1 MARSPGSMTRTS
13 SQIDPF
19 GASYSIPVAGG
30 RLHVA
35 RAGPEPGD
43 AEAVVVAVHGITA
56 SHLAWRA
63 AVRALLERVDACVLA
78 PDLRGRGLSAQLPP
92 HAQFGAHVDDLV
104 AMLDQLGVERA
115 LLAGH
120 SLGAFVVARLA
131 AEHPERA
138 TGVVLIDGGL
148 PLPPPRDDADP
159 DEVLEEALGPALT
172 RLRMTFESP
181 ERYAE
186 FWRQHPAI
194 GPAWNHDID
203 AYVSADLTGDPGAM
217 RSVTS
222 EAAVRVDGTALL
234 HDEPTRTAVDRVRA
248 PIQLLRAPRG
258 LLDDDRLMIPDSV
271 LDDFLAKQPDAD
283 YELVEDVNH
292 YTILMAAGADRV
304 ADAIARALARA

>member
-1 MARSPGSMTRTS
+1 MTAARSRT
-13 SQIDPF
+13 DPF
-19 GASYSIPVAGG
+19 RGSYSIPVAGG

-35 RAGPEPGD
+35 RAGPAPGD

-78 PDLRGRGLSAQLPP
+78 PDLRGRGRSAQLPP
-92 HAQFGAHVDDLV
+92 HARFGAHVDDLI
-104 AMLDQLGVERA
+104 AMLDQLGVDRA

-120 SLGAFVVARLA
+120 SMGAFVVARLA
-131 AEHPERA
+131 ADHPERA
-138 TGVVLIDGGL
+138 SGVVLIDGGL
-148 PLPPPRDDADP
+148 PLAPPRDDADP
-159 DEVLEEALGPALT
+159 DEVLDEALGPALS

-186 FWRQHPAI
+186 FWREHPAL
-194 GPAWNHDID
+194 GPAWNDDIG
-203 AYVSADLTGDPGAM
+203 AYVTADLAGDPGAM

-234 HDEPTRTAVDRVRA
+234 RDEETRTAIDRVHV

-271 LDDFLAKQPDAD
+271 LEDFRAKRPDVEH
-283 YELVEDVNH
+283 ELVDDVNH
-292 YTILMAAGADRV
+292 YTILMAAGAQRI